1 MRTLIRSALIL
12 GALCS
17 APVIAMANPETKK
30 DAKDTATDAKKKTKD
45 VNATPKE
52 KAKNAADAKKD
63 KADHAADADKDK
75 AKGW

>member
-17 APVIAMANPETKK
+17 APVISMADP
-30 DAKDTATDAKKKTKD
+30 DAKKDTAADAKKD
-45 VNATPKE
+45 PK
-52 KAKNAADAKKD
+52 APADAKKD
-63 KADHAADADKDK
+63 KAADADKEK

>member
-17 APVIAMANPETKK
+17 APVISMAD
-30 DAKDTATDAKKKTKD
+30 DAKKDTAADAKKD
-45 VNATPKE
+45 PK
-52 KAKNAADAKKD
+52 APADAKKD
-63 KADHAADADKDK
+63 KAADADKEK